1 MSSSEETG
9 VSPAG
14 GQASLPGLPS
24 KRLGGVGV
32 HVVLAGVSALLLALV
47 FPWPGWWPV
56 VFFALTPVGVLAVR
70 SASAWRL
77 AWVTWV
83 VFFAWWV
90 WMVSWLEPVTGPG
103 WLAAAAALAVYSTA
117 GVLIVHWLGRR
128 YRLPLALT
136 LPLGWVS
143 LELIRATWPAGGFS
157 WFLLGQALASVEA
170 GESAGRLV
178 QIADIFGV
186 YGVSFVPAMVSGLL
200 GDLLTRPLMQRE
212 GRGFRRIRRS
222 IRWSVGLC
230 ALVLVAS
237 WAYGQWRITQYH
249 QLSGIQAPGPRI
261 AVVQTNI
268 AQSNKNRPTRESDQ
282 QIWDQLLAL
291 SKRAVDQKPK
301 PDLIVWPETIVPA
314 ALNRA
319 AAQRY
324 AWRADQWA
332 GRSAEAMRQSRH
344 AEAFQQMARRYD
356 VPLAE
361 LGAYRAAWLKQ
372 KASYRARVLR
382 FARQSGVPLLVGAS
396 FERRSSGPGND
407 PIKHNSVY
415 FVKPGASPD
424 APLPRYDKLHLVPFG
439 EYVPW
444 VEALGLKGWFLRVLT
459 PYDHDYTLDRGD
471 GPVVFDLA
479 LTRDGGASG
488 AGAGKDGGSTG
499 SVAQR
504 VGLVTPICFE
514 DADGA
519 LCSRMVHGPTSGKR
533 AQVLVNL
540 TNDGWF
546 AGSDQPWQHLQLAT
560 LRSIENRVPTARS
573 VNTGV
578 SGFVDSL
585 GRVRRLV
592 ETAGRSQ
599 DVKGL
604 ATHAVTLDT
613 RRTWHATLGAW
624 PAVGLAL
631 ITGVLCL
638 GGLALPDR
646 GRN

>member
-1 MSSSEETG
+1 
-9 VSPAG
+9 
-14 GQASLPGLPS
+14 
-24 KRLGGVGV
+24 
-32 HVVLAGVSALLLALV
+32 
-47 FPWPGWWPV
+47 
-56 VFFALTPVGVLAVR
+56 
-70 SASAWRL
+70 
-77 AWVTWV
+77 
-83 VFFAWWV
+83 
-90 WMVSWLEPVTGPG
+90 
-103 WLAAAAALAVYSTA
+103 
-117 GVLIVHWLGRR
+117 
-128 YRLPLALT
+128 
-136 LPLGWVS
+136 
-143 LELIRATWPAGGFS
+143 
-157 WFLLGQALASVEA
+157 LLGQALASVEP

-212 GRGFRRIRRS
+212 GRGLRRIRRS

-268 AQSNKNRPTRESDQ
+268 AQSNKNRPTRETDQ
-282 QIWDQLLAL
+282 KIWDQLLAL

-314 ALNRA
+314 ALNQA
-319 AAQRY
+319 ATQRY
-324 AWRADQWA
+324 ALRARQWA
-332 GRSAEAMRQSRH
+332 DRSADSMRQSRH
-344 AEAFQQMARRYD
+344 AEAFQRMARRYD
-356 VPLAE
+356 VSLAE

-372 KASYRARVLR
+372 KGSYRSRVLR
-382 FARQSGVPLLVGAS
+382 FAGQSGVPLLVGAS

-459 PYDHDYTLDRGD
+459 PYDHDYTLDRGG
-471 GPVVFDLA
+471 GPVVFDLT
-479 LTRDGGASG
+479 LTRDGGATG
-488 AGAGKDGGSTG
+488 AGAGKDGGSAGAVESQPRRSTDRPLNGAGGLAAQDGGRVGSAG

-592 ETAGRSQ
+592 KTDGRSQ